1 MSTKIKSL
9 QDQRKVA
16 ILKLK
21 ELLKDSEEGQKAL
34 VDLTQ
39 TFESVVV
46 DAWALRKIVDF
57 SLIAV
62 KETYQYPTSDSKE
75 VQAYI
80 FASGIESFLL
90 MSNIIPPFTIKKGRG
105 YGR

>member
-1 MSTKIKSL
+1 VNTKIKSL
-9 QDQRKVA
+9 QQQRKDA

-21 ELLKDSEEGQKAL
+21 AALKDSEEGQKAL
-34 VDLTQ
+34 GELMQ
-39 TFESVVV
+39 TIESVEI
-46 DAWALRKIVDF
+46 DSYGLRKIVDF

-90 MSNIIPPFTIKKGRG
+90 MSNIIPPFSVKKARR